1 MKRLVCEILIPDNA
15 DYKTKLDAMAEAS
28 RNEALWR
35 EVKTREERVA
45 EQMERTDL
53 HNKCGSCMHFK
64 PVKCGRCK
72 AYGMCTKGFVSPRPR
87 SVKACNHYKKRRD
100 S

>member
-1 MKRLVCEILIPDNA
+1 MKKLVCEILIPDNA

-35 EVKTREERVA
+35 EVKSREERTA

-53 HNKCGSCMHFK
+53 HKKCGSCVHFK
-64 PVKCGRCK
+64 SVRCGRCK
-72 AYGMCTKGFVSPRPR
+72 AYGMCTKGFTSPRPR
-87 SVKACNHYKKRRD
+87 SVKACSQYQKRREK
-100 S
+100 